1 MAGGKRLG
9 PEPKYRDQVGGGAR
23 GPGEGEGPGKGLLWR
38 GCRFPPTL
46 LRSGV
51 LRDRPPLNSQG
62 LKVARPLICRNPG
75 AQVSIR

>member
-1 MAGGKRLG
+1 MRGKGPGVRREGPGVRGG
-9 PEPKYRDQVGGGAR
+9 
-23 GPGEGEGPGKGLLWR
+23 GPGEGEGPGEGLPRR
-38 GCRFPPTL
+38 GRRFPPAL

-62 LKVARPLICRNPG
+62 LKVARPLICRSPG